1 MGSDNASETFSILG
15 RRRFDPMSVSRVTDF
30 RLRPASAADSSLRWT
45 PYCFDAGTQKTAL
58 VGCLP
63 EVDLAAAPFYYQAQY
78 QHARQLKLVDAA
90 ELQRLAAA
98 HAPQP
103 TTPVM
108 IYSTG
113 RAGTTLVSKM
123 FARLPSCV
131 SLSEPDFHT
140 SLLEGGR
147 PQAAGIYP
155 LSVREV
161 PDWLAPPASE
171 LLGAADRLYFQ
182 PRGDTATHLV
192 LKFRG
197 MCIELAATLRLAHP
211 NVVEFF
217 LYRDAE
223 AYVVSSMRAFSYFGS
238 HLWAIR
244 WAHRLYVTRAILKK
258 ALSTNYDVMCRFFP
272 LCVEYTPAEICQL
285 GPVGMLTIS
294 WLSMIQRA
302 EALALP
308 SLRYENLMR
317 DPHAALERLLVRCGI
332 DRRDIGIA
340 LEALD
345 KDSQAGSVLA
355 RKKTSR
361 YELSEHDRRIIRL
374 VLARHGAIPAV
385 EYSMANA
392 IA

>member
-1 MGSDNASETFSILG
+1 MECDNASETFSILG

-30 RLRPASAADSSLRWT
+30 RLRPASAADPLLRWT
-45 PYCFDAGTQKTAL
+45 PYCFDVATQKTAL
-58 VGCLP
+58 VGCAAD
-63 EVDLAAAPFYYQAQY
+63 VDLAAAPFYYQAQY

-90 ELQRLAAA
+90 ELQHLAAA
-98 HAPQP
+98 QALQP

-140 SLLEGGR
+140 SLLEVGL
-147 PQAAGIYP
+147 PQATGID
-155 LSVREV
+155 LT
-161 PDWLAPPASE
+161 PPAPG
-171 LLGAADRLYFQ
+171 LLLAANQLYFQ
-182 PRGDTATHLV
+182 PRDSRATHLV

-197 MCIELAATLRLAHP
+197 MGIELAATLRLAQP

-244 WAHRLYVTRAILKK
+244 WAHGLYFTRPILER

-272 LCVEYTPAEICQL
+272 LCVEYTPAEMCRL

-294 WLSMIQRA
+294 WLSMMQRA

-308 SLRYENLMR
+308 SLRYENMMR

-332 DRRDIGIA
+332 DGRDIDVALGA
-340 LEALD
+340 LE
-345 KDSQAGSVLA
+345 KDSQAGSVVA

-361 YELSEHDRRIIRL
+361 YELSERDRGIIRS
-374 VLARHGAIPAV
+374 VLASHGAIPAV
-385 EYSMANA
+385 DYPMANA